1 MSRGTFSKN
10 TSSFKGIFFFNR
22 NPGVSFKNKVKEVLV
37 PKVRAVVRSPED
49 KDMQEKIAN
58 EVIDLSF

>member
-22 NPGVSFKNKVKEVLV
+22 NPGVSFKNKVKEILV
-37 PKVRAVVRSPED
+37 PKVRAVVRSPEN
-49 KDMQEKIAN
+49 KAMQFLLN
-58 EVIDLSF
+58 RTVIFYKS